1 MNTTSAQESN
11 ATKAES
17 KMGQPPH
24 APTKATRAEVQRLS
38 GVGITQFQ
46 IATLIGIDVKTLVK
60 HYRDD
65 LDMGVAKAD
74 STVASCLYK
83 KAVEGDDLGAMV
95 WWSKTRLRWAQ
106 AENKPEDQNINLN
119 IRDWTVK
126 VKK

>member
-1 MNTTSAQESN
+1 
-11 ATKAES
+11 
-17 KMGQPPH
+17 MGKKNELH
-24 APTKATRAEVQRLS
+24 VPTEEQRAEVQRLS

-46 IATLIGIDVKTLVK
+46 IGLLVDLDVKTLVK

-65 LDMGVAKAD
+65 LDIGVAKSD
-74 STVASCLYK
+74 SKIASTLYK
-83 KAVEGDDLGAMV
+83 KAIEDEDLGALI
-95 WWSKTRLRWAQ
+95 WISKSKLRWAQ